1 MAGSRRGREGGIAIN
16 RPMKVKRVHM
26 LVRVR
31 KSRNRQDERE
41 RDRDRDKRE
50 RE

>member
-1 MAGSRRGREGGIAIN
+1 MTGSRREEREGGIAIN

-41 RDRDRDKRE
+41 RERE
-50 RE
+50 RER